1 MPPPEAYGTAM
12 EEHGMSALTISIL
25 AAFAV
30 IAALFSY
37 AALVSGWRLFRGDG
51 RLRLIEAVRGQGL
64 TLPAMD
70 TQRAARDGARATR
83 RCLSCASHARC
94 DDILAARD
102 WNALREI
109 CPNTL
114 HIDRLRA
121 D

>member
-1 MPPPEAYGTAM
+1 
-12 EEHGMSALTISIL
+12 MSALMLSIL

-37 AALVSGWRLFRGDG
+37 AAVVNGWRLFRGDG

-64 TLPAMD
+64 ALPALD
-70 TQRAARDGARATR
+70 SERTARDAARATR
-83 RCLSCASHARC
+83 RCLSCASQERC
-94 DDILAARD
+94 DGILAARD
-102 WNALREI
+102 WKALREI

-114 HIDRLRA
+114 YIDRLRA